1 MIANDEQY
9 SVFTHVDPDDPN
21 RMADIVISTTMTMAG
36 MAINVSARVQAV
48 AWAGSGEASFSDVQW
63 LDELRA
69 VLAERMGANRD

>member
-21 RMADIVISTTMTMAG
+21 RAADIVIGTTMTMAG
-36 MAINVSARVQAV
+36 MTITVSARVQAV
-48 AWAGSGEASFSDVQW
+48 AWAGMGAVSLSDVQW

-69 VLAERMGANRD
+69 LLVERMANRD